1 MNGIRRFLIAGSGL
15 ALTVG
20 MVLAAGSS
28 ASAYGKANWQVAF
41 SGNFNNAAAGG
52 GGGGFWGWCDFAGGV
67 QSGDDA
73 DCAFSNYFFTTGGAS
88 GGFLATVQIEGTA
101 WDVEPTTFPAP
112 GFPPNDFFIT
122 AGSVKLTGPAVVQA
136 IAAGI
141 VPPACTLAGS
151 TATCP
156 IAVVEG
162 SRPLQP
168 RHGSSSGARALLAQ
182 EHLED
187 AGLYPAAR
195 QPAQYPGRSDPIEFH
210 G

>member
-156 IAVVEG
+156 IAVVE
-162 SRPLQP
+162 
-168 RHGSSSGARALLAQ
+168 A
-182 EHLED
+182 
-187 AGLYPAAR
+187 AGLFSPDTGVPAA
-195 QPAQYPGRSDPIEFH
+195 PGHYSLKNILRMLGFTLPPGSQLNIQVVQIQ
-210 G
+210 